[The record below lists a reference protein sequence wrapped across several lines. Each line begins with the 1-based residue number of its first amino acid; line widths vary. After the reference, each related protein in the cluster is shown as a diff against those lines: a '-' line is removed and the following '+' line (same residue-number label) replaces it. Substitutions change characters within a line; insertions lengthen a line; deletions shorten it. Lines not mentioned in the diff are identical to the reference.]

1 MVGVEG
7 EHADH
12 LTNTTAFKIKIILSH
27 RFAAKLSARGSMY
40 KKLTN
45 YLHSSKALDMRFGAM
60 TFVLES
66 FIKINVFGRRFYLN
80 ITSTSCLSY

>member
-27 RFAAKLSARGSMY
+27 RFAAKFSARGSRY
-40 KKLTN
+40 TDKLP
-45 YLHSSKALDMRFGAM
+45 AF
-60 TFVLES
+60 
-66 FIKINVFGRRFYLN
+66 
-80 ITSTSCLSY
+80 